1 VSYKYLI
8 SFDFDED
15 VTHSQCGTDCAEDN
29 EVMYLNTLW
38 IVEFNSSPDAFCV
51 LFIMLSHGLQSDK
64 GVVVVVIVSL
74 LDLQL
79 SVQSVPIISKI
90 VSLNPTLGEVYFM

>member
-1 VSYKYLI
+1 
-8 SFDFDED
+8 
-15 VTHSQCGTDCAEDN
+15 
-29 EVMYLNTLW
+29 
-38 IVEFNSSPDAFCV
+38 
-51 LFIMLSHGLQSDK
+51 
-64 GVVVVVIVSL
+64 